1 MLTRV
6 SKIYSCFHELC
17 ELMPL
22 IFRVSLISD
31 YFRHIIFQGFCIMIT
46 CDLLKI
52 TDQ

>member
-1 MLTRV
+1 MLTRL
-6 SKIYSCFHELC
+6 SKKYSCFHEGC

-22 IFRVSLISD
+22 IFRLTLISD
-31 YFRHIIFQGFCIMIT
+31 CFCHIIFQRFCVVIT